1 MRWMKGV
8 LLYGVCTATELDAF
22 TTREPS
28 NYINLS
34 GGGPGESRNWSDL
47 QSIVQSLHTM
57 DQAKQAPTVSGISK
71 IAQLS
76 AFTILGAVIG
86 SGATAYTFQK
96 VGKDTGQAETV
107 AQVATTVE
115 HSRIVNDEVLVRI
128 KNVEV
133 ALDQLKDAGTPILP
147 PRPEQHQLDA
157 AINGLFE
164 SIEDPEPIEN
174 AQGQDAQAA
183 SSEVQAGDVAGDS
196 AASHEV
202 GEAENASNEAG
213 TEQKE

>member
-1 MRWMKGV
+1 
-8 LLYGVCTATELDAF
+8 
-22 TTREPS
+22 
-28 NYINLS
+28 
-34 GGGPGESRNWSDL
+34 
-47 QSIVQSLHTM
+47 M

-115 HSRIVNDEVLVRI
+115 HSRVVNDEVLFRI
-128 KNVEV
+128 KNVEA
-133 ALDQLKDAGTPILP
+133 ALDKLKDASAPILP
-147 PRPEQHQLDA
+147 PRPAQHQLDA

-164 SIEDPEPIEN
+164 SIEDPEPIGHGQ
-174 AQGQDAQAA
+174 AQDAEVA
-183 SSEVQAGDVAGDS
+183 SGEVQMGDAAGDS
-196 AASHEV
+196 AEDHEV
-202 GEAENASNEAG
+202 GEAENASNQAG
-213 TEQKE
+213 AEQKE

>member
-1 MRWMKGV
+1 
-8 LLYGVCTATELDAF
+8 
-22 TTREPS
+22 
-28 NYINLS
+28 
-34 GGGPGESRNWSDL
+34 
-47 QSIVQSLHTM
+47 M
-57 DQAKQAPTVSGISK
+57 DQAKQAPAVSGISK

-213 TEQKE
+213 AEQKE

>member
-1 MRWMKGV
+1 
-8 LLYGVCTATELDAF
+8 
-22 TTREPS
+22 
-28 NYINLS
+28 
-34 GGGPGESRNWSDL
+34 
-47 QSIVQSLHTM
+47 M
-57 DQAKQAPTVSGISK
+57 DQTKKAPTVSGISK

-115 HSRIVNDEVLVRI
+115 YSRIVNDEVLSRI
-128 KNVEV
+128 KNVEA
-133 ALDQLKDAGTPILP
+133 ALDKLKDASTPILP
-147 PRPEQHQLDA
+147 PRPAQQQLDA

-174 AQGQDAQAA
+174 AQGQGAQAA
-183 SSEVQAGDVAGDS
+183 SGEVQAGDAAGDS
-196 AASHEV
+196 AEDHEV

-213 TEQKE
+213 AEQKE

>member
-1 MRWMKGV
+1 
-8 LLYGVCTATELDAF
+8 
-22 TTREPS
+22 
-28 NYINLS
+28 
-34 GGGPGESRNWSDL
+34 
-47 QSIVQSLHTM
+47 M

-115 HSRIVNDEVLVRI
+115 HSRLVNDEVLSRI
-128 KNVEV
+128 KNVEA
-133 ALDQLKDAGTPILP
+133 ALDKLKDAGMPTLP
-147 PRPEQHQLDA
+147 PRPAQHQLDA

-164 SIEDPEPIEN
+164 SIEDPEPIGN
-174 AQGQDAQAA
+174 GQAEDGEAAA
-183 SSEVQAGDVAGDS
+183 SGEVQTGDAAGDS
-196 AASHEV
+196 AEDHVV
-202 GEAENASNEAG
+202 GEAEKSSNEAG
-213 TEQKE
+213 AEQKE

>member
-1 MRWMKGV
+1 
-8 LLYGVCTATELDAF
+8 
-22 TTREPS
+22 
-28 NYINLS
+28 
-34 GGGPGESRNWSDL
+34 
-47 QSIVQSLHTM
+47 M

-115 HSRIVNDEVLVRI
+115 RSRIINDEVLARI
-128 KNVEV
+128 KNVEA
-133 ALDQLKDAGTPILP
+133 ALDKLEDASAPILP
-147 PRPEQHQLDA
+147 PRPVQHQLDA

-164 SIEDPEPIEN
+164 SIEDPEPIGN
-174 AQGQDAQAA
+174 GQAQIAEAANGEVQTDGAA
-183 SSEVQAGDVAGDS
+183 SDS
-196 AASHEV
+196 AEDHEV

-213 TEQKE
+213 AEQKE

>member
-1 MRWMKGV
+1 
-8 LLYGVCTATELDAF
+8 
-22 TTREPS
+22 
-28 NYINLS
+28 
-34 GGGPGESRNWSDL
+34 
-47 QSIVQSLHTM
+47 M
-57 DQAKQAPTVSGISK
+57 DQTEKAPTVSGISK
-71 IAQLS
+71 LAQLS

-86 SGATAYTFQK
+86 SGVTAYTYHE
-96 VGKDTGQAETV
+96 VRDDTGQTETV

-128 KNVEV
+128 KSVEA
-133 ALDQLKDAGTPILP
+133 ALDKLKEAGTPILP

-174 AQGQDAQAA
+174 APAQEAQAA
-183 SSEVQAGDVAGDS
+183 SGEVQTGDVAGDS
-196 AASHEV
+196 AEDHEV

-213 TEQKE
+213 AEQKE